1 MPCIGEA
8 AALGT
13 ALLWSFTSIFFS
25 EAGKRI
31 GAFKVNKIRLLIA
44 VLIYG
49 LVLLI
54 KSGSPI
60 PTGIGQVAIWWLCLS
75 SLMGLVIGD
84 SMLFKAFVTL
94 GPRLTTLVFT
104 SSPIMATIIAWVFLD
119 EQLGAWDMLG
129 IAITM
134 AGISWVVAER
144 RYANTKRVHDDHPD
158 SMSFAVG
165 ILRHAGARSG
175 KRPDSFYPNRQC
187 CTPARW

>member
-1 MPCIGEA
+1 M
-8 AALGT
+8 ALP
-13 ALLWSFTSIFFS
+13 
-25 EAGKRI
+25 
-31 GAFKVNKIRLLIA
+31 
-44 VLIYG
+44 
-49 LVLLI
+49 LVI
-54 KSGSPI
+54 
-60 PTGIGQVAIWWLCLS
+60 
-75 SLMGLVIGD
+75 LVIGD
-84 SMLFKAFVTL
+84 SMLFKAFVAL

-165 ILRHAGARSG
+165 ILLALGGTFGQAAGLVLSKQAMLHAGEVVGSCEGRG
-175 KRPDSFYPNRQC
+175 SFGV
-187 CTPARW
+187 A

>member
-60 PTGIGQVAIWWLCLS
+60 PTGIGQVPSGGSAS
-75 SLMGLVIGD
+75 
-84 SMLFKAFVTL
+84 
-94 GPRLTTLVFT
+94 
-104 SSPIMATIIAWVFLD
+104 
-119 EQLGAWDMLG
+119 
-129 IAITM
+129 
-134 AGISWVVAER
+134 
-144 RYANTKRVHDDHPD
+144 
-158 SMSFAVG
+158 
-165 ILRHAGARSG
+165 RH
-175 KRPDSFYPNRQC
+175 
-187 CTPARW
+187 